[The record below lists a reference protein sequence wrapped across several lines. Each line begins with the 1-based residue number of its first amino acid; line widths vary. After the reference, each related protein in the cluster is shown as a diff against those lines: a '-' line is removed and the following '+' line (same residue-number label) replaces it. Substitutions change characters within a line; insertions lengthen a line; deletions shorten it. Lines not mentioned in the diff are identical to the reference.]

1 MNNGK
6 ELHFEGSPLHDPIF
20 WTLLRSEPTRTLD
33 VLQRHFGSKPA
44 VTPEMERLCWEL
56 LIEHCEAGDLA
67 RTLLQ
72 RLRPG
77 GGGRLLEVEDG
88 DRDLLYRHFEK
99 IALERL
105 ACLGLSD
112 EELRRIRGDALL
124 LAETALAG
132 QGDGAAAA
140 AFCALVHDER
150 LSGGEDGPELA
161 ALREGLLRC
170 LHK

>member
-6 ELHFEGSPLHDPIF
+6 ELHFDGSPLHDPIF
-20 WTLLRSEPTRTLD
+20 WTLLRSEPARTLD

-44 VTPEMERLCWEL
+44 LSPEMERLCWEL
-56 LIEHCEAGDLA
+56 LIEHCDAGDLA

-72 RLRPG
+72 RLKPEG
-77 GGGRLLEVEDG
+77 AGRLLEVEDG

-105 ACLGLSD
+105 ARLGLSD
-112 EELRRIRGDALL
+112 EELRRIRDDALL
-124 LAETALAG
+124 LAETALEL
-132 QGDGAAAA
+132 QGEAAAA
-140 AFCALVHDER
+140 AALCALAHDER

-161 ALREGLLRC
+161 ALRDRLFRC
-170 LHK
+170 LPK

>member
-6 ELHFEGSPLHDPIF
+6 ELHFIGSPLHDPIF
-20 WTLLRSEPTRTLD
+20 WTLLRSEPARTLD

-44 VTPEMERLCWEL
+44 LTPDMERLCWEL
-56 LIEHCEAGDLA
+56 LIEHCTAGDLA

-72 RLRPG
+72 RLRPEG
-77 GGGRLLEVEDG
+77 VGRLLEVEDG
-88 DRDLLYRHFEK
+88 DRDLLFRHFEK
-99 IALERL
+99 VAMDRL

-112 EELRRIRGDALL
+112 AELHRVRGDALL
-124 LAETALAG
+124 LAEALEH
-132 QGDGAAAA
+132 QGEEAAAA
-140 AFCALVHDER
+140 ALCALAHDER

-170 LHK
+170 LAK